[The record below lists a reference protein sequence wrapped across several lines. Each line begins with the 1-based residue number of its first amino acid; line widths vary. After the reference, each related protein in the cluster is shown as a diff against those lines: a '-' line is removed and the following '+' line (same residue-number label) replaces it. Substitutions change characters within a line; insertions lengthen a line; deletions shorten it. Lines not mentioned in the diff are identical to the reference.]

1 MIWTGVK
8 KNETFF
14 ALGSVFGFFV
24 VPPDGSGGGGMPRE
38 FFGRGTSLTWFGRL
52 DNKISIRCLGSPG
65 KRLMLFLERSQVID
79 QYDSLEAWM
88 Y

>member
-14 ALGSVFGFFV
+14 ALGSVIGFFV
-24 VPPDGSGGGGMPRE
+24 VPPDGWGGCQE
-38 FFGRGTSLTWFGRL
+38 SFVGRGTSLTWFGRL

-65 KRLMLFLERSQVID
+65 KRLMLCLERSQVID